1 MITAA
6 EMKALEEQAV
16 QQGVSLEQLMENA
29 GNAIYETVKERYDL
43 LGKQVII
50 FAGQGNNGG
59 DGFVAARLFAEEVP
73 VVVLFFGDVEK
84 LSEEAELN
92 YNKIKD
98 TVPILDI
105 RTKEDL
111 ANVHFQKRLKF
122 IFIDALLGTGIK
134 GDAKEPICY
143 GIDLFN
149 SEGAIK
155 VAVDLPSG
163 MDPDTGESGEKVC
176 DFDMIV
182 CFHDLKKGLEKF
194 KDKTVV
200 VDIGIPVGDVKISK
214 A

>member
-29 GNAIYETVKERYDL
+29 GIAIYETVKERYDL

-59 DGFVAARLFAEEVP
+59 DGFVAARLFAEDVP

-122 IFIDALLGTGIK
+122 IFVDALLGMGIK
-134 GDAKEPICY
+134 GEVREPFSF

-149 SEGAIK
+149 SEEAIK

-163 MDPDTGESGEKVC
+163 MDPDTGESREKVC
-176 DFDMIV
+176 DVDGVV

-200 VDIGIPVGDVKISK
+200 VDIGIPDSDVKIEK